1 MQRTVGLVGLMVVG
15 GLSSLACVAHVY
27 PEEEYPVYPYP
38 EAEVYVEPGGYY
50 HHGYRHEEHER
61 RERHARHEHERHEH
75 ERHR

>member
-1 MQRTVGLVGLMVVG
+1 MQRTVGLVGLMVVS
-15 GLSSLACVAHVY
+15 GLSTLACVAHVY

-38 EAEVYVEPGGYY
+38 EAEVYVEPGGY
-50 HHGYRHEEHER
+50 HGYRHEEHER